1 MNHVHLTSDP
11 GNRTTDRAQA
21 LAASFLDAFRDGLI
35 PKALAP
41 TFLEPDSTPSTRWS
55 WRNRILIALEG
66 HTDARGFRQWQQ
78 VGRSV
83 KKGEKA
89 CYILRPKVVTVR
101 KAAAQETGEESEVPT
116 IYGFCLVAVFGF
128 DQTEGE
134 PLAETPTSRYLQ
146 ELPLRAVADLWDIK
160 VSAMPITGAYGVFRY
175 PRSGNGP
182 QEIRLAV
189 DSHQVWAHEL
199 IHAADHR
206 RGNLRPEN
214 RNHVPDEIVAELGA
228 ATLLQFLGIDNP
240 NGAGAAWSYLLSH
253 NQSPAATLQLASQL
267 LERTAAAVAL
277 LLDTAAELAEPV
289 AA

>member
-1 MNHVHLTSDP
+1 MNPTI
-11 GNRTTDRAQA
+11 DRAQA
-21 LAASFLDAFRDGLI
+21 LASSFLDAFRDGLI
-35 PKALAP
+35 PTALAP
-41 TFLEPDSTPSTRWS
+41 TFLEPDTTPSTQWS

-89 CYILRPKVVTVR
+89 CYILRPKVVPVR
-101 KAAAQETGEESEVPT
+101 KAAAEETGEDSEASAV
-116 IYGFCLVAVFGF
+116 YGFCPVAVFGI

-146 ELPLRAVADLWDIK
+146 ELPLRAVAELWGIK
-160 VSAMPITGAYGVFRY
+160 VSAMPFDSVAYGVFRY
-175 PRSGNGP
+175 SRAGDGP
-182 QEIRLAV
+182 KEIRLAV
-189 DSHQVWAHEL
+189 DSQHVWAHEL
-199 IHAADHR
+199 VHAADHR

-214 RNHVPDEIVAELGA
+214 RSHVPDEIVADLGA
-228 ATLLQFLGIDNP
+228 ATLLQFLGIEEPGDPSVTWN
-240 NGAGAAWSYLLSH
+240 YLLSH
-253 NQSPAATLQLASQL
+253 KKSPAATLQLAGQL

-277 LLDTAAELAEPV
+277 LLDTAADLAEPV